1 MILDKNSTTARLYR
15 WFYATNE
22 MPQSLCPYF
31 WKLLVM
37 WVLIVPFYIITLP
50 TRIFHDSKN
59 TNPLKLFLLSLL
71 IFGVLYVAFS
81 MVTFLIVLIFFTN
94 TPLNPFMVTSTVIGL
109 FGNIGLLVIG
119 LVNLWEYIED
129 KIYNARYKRKYNKLR
144 TKEANKPSLIVEFIK
159 ATYNK
164 YCRKIEWK

>member
-1 MILDKNSTTARLYR
+1 MILDKNSITARLYR
-15 WFYATNE
+15 WFYATKE

-129 KIYNARYKRKYNKLR
+129 KIYDARYKRKYNKLR

-164 YCRKIEWK
+164 YCPKIDWK